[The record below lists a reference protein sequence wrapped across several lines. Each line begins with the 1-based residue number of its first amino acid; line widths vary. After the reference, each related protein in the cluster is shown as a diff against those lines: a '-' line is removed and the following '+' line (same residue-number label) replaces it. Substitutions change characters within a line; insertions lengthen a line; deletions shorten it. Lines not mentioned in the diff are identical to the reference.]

1 MGLCRY
7 VERNP
12 VAAGLVA
19 TADEWAWSSDRAHVC
34 MAPDAVLAR
43 FRWAARL
50 SVAPL
55 RGEWPRPRACGA
67 VVRRTGDGR
76 RRRRSVVVA
85 NRSASAGLPWRLR
98 FRRSHAGAGVHRAAQ
113 RGLCSEGAAQVA
125 QHVAGLPATN
135 SGSARGA
142 AHRIPRVR
150 HHDDR
155 DGQGVAAVGV
165 AHQPIDCCSGGGR
178 RWVGGKR
185 QDLTPQLPPQLPRLA
200 RRLAGLRQVAPCSAD
215 RRASGAAGAR
225 RDARRREHAAAE
237 PAPQGLSASATALHV
252 QRTSVDLGAGIAVAS
267 PDLGQR
273 AQC

>member
-1 MGLCRY
+1 MRHFNGVYTQQFNRRHALVGPLFQGRFKAILMDRDAYLMGLCRY

-98 FRRSHAGAGVHRAAQ
+98 FRRSHAGAGVQRAAQ

-135 SGSARGA
+135 SGSAPRRCASHTESA
-142 AHRIPRVR
+142 ASR
-150 HHDDR
+150 
-155 DGQGVAAVGV
+155 
-165 AHQPIDCCSGGGR
+165 
-178 RWVGGKR
+178 
-185 QDLTPQLPPQLPRLA
+185 
-200 RRLAGLRQVAPCSAD
+200 
-215 RRASGAAGAR
+215 
-225 RDARRREHAAAE
+225 
-237 PAPQGLSASATALHV
+237 
-252 QRTSVDLGAGIAVAS
+252 
-267 PDLGQR
+267 
-273 AQC
+273 